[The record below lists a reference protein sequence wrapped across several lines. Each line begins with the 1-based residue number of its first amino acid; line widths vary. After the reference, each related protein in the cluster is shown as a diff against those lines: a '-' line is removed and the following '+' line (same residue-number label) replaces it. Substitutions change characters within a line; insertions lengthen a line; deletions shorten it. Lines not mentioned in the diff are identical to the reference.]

1 MIYKKSFIFCA
12 ASSFVFFMS
21 ACSHTLVNTEELR
34 AITSRLDVIDTKIS
48 KPPSAEV
55 LERHNELVSLA
66 NENLQEQ
73 KLLTAEIA
81 TLKEEIVNLKLKE
94 QAKIEKKRVVYTKK
108 SPQVQQ
114 LKSDKKIVGRV
125 ESVLIDPPGIKMK
138 ARIDTGAH
146 TSSINA
152 KDIVRFERDQKKW
165 VRFTLIDE
173 KNNTEHVI
181 ERRVARV
188 AKIIQSSQ
196 DDGFDKRVVVTLQI
210 TLGDMKQLSE
220 FTLTDRE
227 HMTYS
232 VLVGRNV
239 LRDQM
244 LVDVAKKDLLSLPQ
258 TQKKQNSESKKSA
271 K

>member
-1 MIYKKSFIFCA
+1 
-12 ASSFVFFMS
+12 MS
-21 ACSHTLVNTEELR
+21 ACSHTLVNTEKLSSIE
-34 AITSRLDVIDTKIS
+34 SRLDVIDSKIS
-48 KPPSAEV
+48 KPPSTEAQ
-55 LERHNELVSLA
+55 ERHSELVSLIK
-66 NENLQEQ
+66 ENHKEQ
-73 KLLTAEIA
+73 KLLATEIA
-81 TLKEEIVNLKLKE
+81 TLKEEIALIKQKE
-94 QAKIEKKRVVYTKK
+94 QAKTEKKRVIYSKK
-108 SPQVQQ
+108 SPQTQKVQKF
-114 LKSDKKIVGRV
+114 KSDKKVVGRV
-125 ESVLIDPPGIKMK
+125 ESVLIEPPGIKMK
-138 ARIDTGAH
+138 ARIDTGAQ

-181 ERRVARV
+181 ERRVTRV

-196 DDGFDKRVVVTLQI
+196 DDSFDKRVVVTLQI

-232 VLVGRNV
+232 VLVGRNI
-239 LRDQM
+239 LKDQM
-244 LVDVAKKDLLSLPQ
+244 LVDVAQKNILPLPS
-258 TQKKQNSESKKSA
+258 KQPSKKSS